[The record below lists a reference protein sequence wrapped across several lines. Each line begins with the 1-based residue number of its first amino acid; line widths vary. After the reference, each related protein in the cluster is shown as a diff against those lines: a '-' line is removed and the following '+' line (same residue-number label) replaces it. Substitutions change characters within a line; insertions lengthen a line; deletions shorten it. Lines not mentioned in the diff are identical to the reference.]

1 MKYLDDWICLV
12 HLQDYLRKEVSL
24 AHHILFPLRRE
35 HQSALDV
42 RNIPVGK
49 AVKFSVLVKLRK
61 DYVPYQA
68 VLVSVANGN
77 D

>member
-1 MKYLDDWICLV
+1 MKYPGDWTCLI
-12 HLQDYLRKEVSL
+12 HLQDYLRKGVGL
-24 AHHILFPLRRE
+24 AHHVLFLLRRE

-68 VLVSVANGN
+68 VLVVVAHGN